1 MFTILV
7 IAIVVTYIYNMYNE
21 YIEEQRR
28 KHIPVWIQ
36 LIEEGNTE
44 AGMRMLA
51 RLNAAKDRA
60 DGMRCDD
67 DNCEICK

>member
-1 MFTILV
+1 MFTFLILA
-7 IAIVVTYIYNMYNE
+7 IAATYIYNMYNE
-21 YIEEQRR
+21 YTEEQRR
-28 KHIPVWIQ
+28 KHTPVWIQ

-51 RLNAAKDRA
+51 RLNAAKDKA
-60 DGMRCDD
+60 AGMRCDD